1 MKLDGLAKGKI
12 KATEQMAPSSVEV
25 GEAYRDGSGMATRAT
40 INFDKQPSVKYPGL
54 MRVAYMQEK
63 VDSKAE
69 LNQWPFTETPAAFNV
84 AMKLILSLARNE
96 SFIVS
101 SERFERVVG
110 FANGGYADSSIGE
123 GSVEIQCE
131 KMRSVEMA
139 NGVSQTSSN

>member
-1 MKLDGLAKGKI
+1 
-12 KATEQMAPSSVEV
+12 
-25 GEAYRDGSGMATRAT
+25 
-40 INFDKQPSVKYPGL
+40 
-54 MRVAYMQEK
+54 MQEK

-139 NGVSQTSSN
+139 NGGRRLAPIDGDHARNLSMPAAICCG